1 MNGITGTFFIARAGS
16 QTFENGMIGGAGLA
30 VIAEHDEY
38 NNVGVGFEADFFRA
52 RRGGAFTNELLPG
65 TQGVGGLMFVSPV
78 GQIDTVVVPVNDD
91 EGPPPG
97 SEP

>member
-1 MNGITGTFFIARAGS
+1 MSGFLGTFFVSRAGS
-16 QTFENGMIGGAGLA
+16 ETFQTGMINGAGLA
-30 VIAEHDEY
+30 AIAERDEF

-78 GQIDTVVVPVNDD
+78 GQIDRILVPQHSD
-91 EGPPPG
+91 EGPPPF